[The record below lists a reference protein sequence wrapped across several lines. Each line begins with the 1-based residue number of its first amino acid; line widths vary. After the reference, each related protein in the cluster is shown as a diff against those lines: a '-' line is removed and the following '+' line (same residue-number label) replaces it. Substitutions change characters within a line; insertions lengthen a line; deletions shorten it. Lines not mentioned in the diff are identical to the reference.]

1 METWDLVKLYVRALK
16 SEHYIEAMSV
26 GYQMLEFI
34 FEILL
39 TKTTVGKDG
48 IPLSK
53 SKVRNADYLL
63 KKARLAKEYGF
74 ISEDILHD
82 VEEFNKIRRDVIH
95 NMVEKSVNYSEIER
109 CAKMVSPIYGK
120 VQNLFLTITVGEPQ
134 NA

>member
-48 IPLSK
+48 IP
-53 SKVRNADYLL
+53 VR
-63 KKARLAKEYGF
+63 
-74 ISEDILHD
+74 
-82 VEEFNKIRRDVIH
+82 
-95 NMVEKSVNYSEIER
+95 
-109 CAKMVSPIYGK
+109 
-120 VQNLFLTITVGEPQ
+120 
-134 NA
+134 